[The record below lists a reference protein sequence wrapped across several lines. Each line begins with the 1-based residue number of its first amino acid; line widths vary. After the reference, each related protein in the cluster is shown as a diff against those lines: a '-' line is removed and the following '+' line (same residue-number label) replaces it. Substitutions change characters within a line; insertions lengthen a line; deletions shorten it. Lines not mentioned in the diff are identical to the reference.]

1 MTELLLAIFLA
12 CGQPV
17 FIVMQPI
24 GKDMRVFSQESM
36 GKVRW
41 VEFLKIVEE
50 SKGDPTVA
58 FLELPVENQAKLVCA
73 QST

>member
-17 FIVMQPI
+17 FVVMQPI

-36 GKVRW
+36 GKERW
-41 VEFLKIVEE
+41 EKFLLIIEE
-50 SKGDPTVA
+50 SKTDPTVA
-58 FLELPVENQAKLVCA
+58 RLDLPVENQTNLICA